1 MQEINFQKLIE
12 NYDQNLLDNLRGF
25 GKEDEYLKFWVPG
38 TNEYQSFLN
47 LIDALIETKL
57 LKFKII
63 IDLSSDQN
71 KLLDEIE
78 KFLNNISKF
87 EKTTEENYVN
97 FIIEVQKPKYEKFL
111 FNKKNLNKN
120 IEFQNIDK
128 TKRVSISE
136 QNTKIKPY
144 YKKKLDL
151 ISTKEFFSDIS
162 FKGEKNYYFQKINNI
177 EIALCIKNQII
188 ENLSHNINEEN
199 DLKKLFNVFFEIIL
213 KKNIQEA
220 ADHGVIYL
228 EEKIRGYDK
237 KNFSKGIILPDQ
249 AGSYF
254 TLINKF
260 IRKIFLNYEN
270 ENNTKFDVNKN
281 YYKVSIDW
289 EKLSYDKKL
298 KRINL
303 VLDEFYKDFSN
314 LSKESLS
321 INKIEN
327 NFKIYLNVDK
337 DFTKIQEKTNL
348 LLNLEIKLKKIDNT
362 LEVFVD
368 EILDKNKLRL
378 KNSPQKIN

>member
-12 NYDQNLLDNLRGF
+12 SYDQNLLDNLRGF

-57 LKFKII
+57 LKFKIS
-63 IDLSSDQN
+63 IDLRSDQN
-71 KLLDEIE
+71 KFLDEIE
-78 KFLNNISKF
+78 KFLNKISKF
-87 EKTTEENYVN
+87 EKTTKENCVN
-97 FIIEVQKPKYEKFL
+97 FIIEVQKLKYEKFL

-136 QNTKIKPY
+136 HNIKIKPY
-144 YKKKLDL
+144 YKKNLDL
-151 ISTKEFFSDIS
+151 ISTREFFSEIN

-199 DLKKLFNVFFEIIL
+199 DLKKLFNIFFEIIL

-260 IRKIFLNYEN
+260 IRKIFLKYET
-270 ENNTKFDVNKN
+270 ENKIKFDINKN

-298 KRINL
+298 ERINL
-303 VLDEFYKDFSN
+303 VLEEVYKDFSN

-337 DFTKIQEKTNL
+337 DFTKIQEKDNL
-348 LLNLEIKLKKIDNT
+348 LLNLEIKLKEIDNT
-362 LEVFVD
+362 LEVFID

-378 KNSPQKIN
+378 KNSPQKII

>member
-136 QNTKIKPY
+136 QNTKIEPF
-144 YKKKLDL
+144 YKKNLDL
-151 ISTKEFFSDIS
+151 ISTKEFFSEIS

-199 DLKKLFNVFFEIIL
+199 DLKKLFNIFFEIIL

-298 KRINL
+298 ERINL
-303 VLDEFYKDFSN
+303 VLEEVYKDFSN

-337 DFTKIQEKTNL
+337 DFTKIQEKDNL
-348 LLNLEIKLKKIDNT
+348 LLNLEIKLKEIDNT
-362 LEVFVD
+362 LEVFID

>member
-136 QNTKIKPY
+136 QNTKIEPF
-144 YKKKLDL
+144 YKKNLDL
-151 ISTKEFFSDIS
+151 ISTKEFFSEIS

-199 DLKKLFNVFFEIIL
+199 DLKKLFNIFFEIIL

>member
-1 MQEINFQKLIE
+1 VQEINFQKLIE

-144 YKKKLDL
+144 YKKNLDL
-151 ISTKEFFSDIS
+151 ISTKEFFSEIS
-162 FKGEKNYYFQKINNI
+162 F
-177 EIALCIKNQII
+177 
-188 ENLSHNINEEN
+188 
-199 DLKKLFNVFFEIIL
+199 
-213 KKNIQEA
+213 
-220 ADHGVIYL
+220 
-228 EEKIRGYDK
+228 
-237 KNFSKGIILPDQ
+237 
-249 AGSYF
+249 
-254 TLINKF
+254 
-260 IRKIFLNYEN
+260 
-270 ENNTKFDVNKN
+270 
-281 YYKVSIDW
+281 
-289 EKLSYDKKL
+289 
-298 KRINL
+298 
-303 VLDEFYKDFSN
+303 
-314 LSKESLS
+314 
-321 INKIEN
+321 
-327 NFKIYLNVDK
+327 
-337 DFTKIQEKTNL
+337 
-348 LLNLEIKLKKIDNT
+348 
-362 LEVFVD
+362 
-368 EILDKNKLRL
+368 
-378 KNSPQKIN
+378 

>member
-1 MQEINFQKLIE
+1 MLEINFQKLTE
-12 NYDQNLLDNLRGF
+12 SYDQNLLDNLRGF

-57 LKFKII
+57 LKFKIS
-63 IDLSSDQN
+63 IDLRSNQN
-71 KLLDEIE
+71 KFLDEIE

-87 EKTTEENYVN
+87 EKNNEENCVN
-97 FIIEVQKPKYEKFL
+97 FIIEVQKLKYEKFL

-120 IEFQNIDK
+120 IEFQNIDQ

-136 QNTKIKPY
+136 QNIKIKPY
-144 YKKKLDL
+144 YKKNLDL
-151 ISTKEFFSDIS
+151 ISTKEFFSEIN
-162 FKGEKNYYFQKINNI
+162 FKGEKNYYFQEINNI

-188 ENLSHNINEEN
+188 ENLSHNINKEN
-199 DLKKLFNVFFEIIL
+199 DLKKLFNIFFEIIF

-260 IRKIFLNYEN
+260 IRKIFLNYET
-270 ENNTKFDVNKN
+270 EKKIKFDINKN

-298 KRINL
+298 ERINL
-303 VLDEFYKDFSN
+303 VLEEVYKDFSN

-327 NFKIYLNVDK
+327 NFKIYLKVDK
-337 DFTKIQEKTNL
+337 DFTNIQEKTNL
-348 LLNLEIKLKKIDNT
+348 LLNLEIKLKEIDNT
-362 LEVFVD
+362 LEVFID

-378 KNSPQKIN
+378 KNSPQKIT

>member
-1 MQEINFQKLIE
+1 MLEINFQKLIGS
-12 NYDQNLLDNLRGF
+12 YDQNLLDNLRGF

-57 LKFKII
+57 LKFKIS
-63 IDLSSDQN
+63 IDLRSDQN
-71 KLLDEIE
+71 KFLDEIE
-78 KFLNNISKF
+78 KFLNKISKF
-87 EKTTEENYVN
+87 EKTTEENCVN
-97 FIIEVQKPKYEKFL
+97 FIIEVQKLKYEKFL

-120 IEFQNIDK
+120 IEFQNIDQ

-136 QNTKIKPY
+136 QNIKIKPY
-144 YKKKLDL
+144 YKKNLDL
-151 ISTKEFFSDIS
+151 ISTKEFFSEIN
-162 FKGEKNYYFQKINNI
+162 FKGEKNYYFQEINNI

-199 DLKKLFNVFFEIIL
+199 DLKKLFNIFFEIIL

-260 IRKIFLNYEN
+260 IRKIFLNYET
-270 ENNTKFDVNKN
+270 EKKIKFDINKN

-298 KRINL
+298 ERINL
-303 VLDEFYKDFSN
+303 VLEEVYKDFSN

-327 NFKIYLNVDK
+327 NFKIYLKVDK
-337 DFTKIQEKTNL
+337 DFTNIQEKTNL
-348 LLNLEIKLKKIDNT
+348 LLNLEIKLKEIDNT
-362 LEVFVD
+362 LEVFID

-378 KNSPQKIN
+378 KNSPQKIT